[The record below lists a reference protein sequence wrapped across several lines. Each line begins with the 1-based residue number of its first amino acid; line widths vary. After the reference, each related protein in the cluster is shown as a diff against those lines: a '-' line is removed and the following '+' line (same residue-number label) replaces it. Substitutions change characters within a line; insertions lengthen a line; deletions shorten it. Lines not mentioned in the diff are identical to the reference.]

1 MKFAGMSLGL
11 GTLYAVAPGLHSSAR
26 GRAFGEH
33 TKSKNGEAVK
43 PFTFLQLSDSHVG
56 FSGPPDPLGTA
67 AFERAVEMVNGLA
80 QRPDFVL
87 FTGDLTHDTEDKDQH
102 AQRMQ
107 KFKEIAGRMKVQRTF
122 YVPGEHDAGIDG
134 GQLFREHFGETHYSF
149 DYNGVHFVAL
159 DNVSQPKPQVGAEQ
173 LAWLKNDL
181 ARFSKTTPI
190 VVFTHRPLFDLRP
203 DWEWFTSDGDDVMN
217 ALAAYEHVTVLYGH
231 IHRDDEH
238 AEGNVKHY
246 GARSLI
252 FGFPDPETVNG
263 MKKPFPFDKK
273 HPFQNLGIRTVSAK
287 GTELS
292 VNDVELTMREYSGVN
307 GIQQLSKAV
316 SM

>member
-11 GTLYAVAPGLHSSAR
+11 GTLYTIAPGLHSSAL

-67 AFERAVEMVNGLA
+67 AFERAVETVNGLP
-80 QRPDFVL
+80 QRPEFVL
-87 FTGDLTHDTEDKDQH
+87 FTGDLTHDTEDTDQH
-102 AQRMQ
+102 ARRMQ
-107 KFKEIAGRMKVQRTF
+107 KFKEIAGRMKLQKTF

-134 GQLFREHFGETHYSF
+134 GQLFREHFGDTHYSF
-149 DYNGVHFVAL
+149 DYKGVHFVAL

-173 LAWLKNDL
+173 LEWLKKDL
-181 ARFSKTTPI
+181 SRFSKTTPI

-217 ALAAYEHVTVLYGH
+217 ALTPFEHVTVLYGH

-252 FGFPDPETVNG
+252 FGFPDPDKVNG
-263 MKKPFPFDKK
+263 IKKPFPFDKDR
-273 HPFQNLGIRTVSAK
+273 PFQNLGIRSVASAA
-287 GTELS
+287 GELS
-292 VNDVELTMREYSGVN
+292 VTDIELTMREYSGIN
-307 GIQQLSKAV
+307 GIQQLSKTLN
-316 SM
+316 M